1 MNLPVL
7 NGPVKQD
14 IPVMCDGVSVFL
26 IKGTGRGAQTLLMRR
41 AKTLK
46 GTSCQVTGSI
56 EKGETAWQAAVRE
69 VREETGITLQTIW
82 SGDICEQF
90 YEPEKERIALMP
102 VFVGYVEDWV
112 KVRLNDEHDA
122 FEWVTFPQA
131 HARVTFPGQR
141 RTMQHVE
148 KEFARRPPLDM
159 LRIRLS

>member
-1 MNLPVL
+1 
-7 NGPVKQD
+7 
-14 IPVMCDGVSVFL
+14 
-26 IKGTGRGAQTLLMRR
+26 MRR

-46 GTSCQVTGSI
+46 GTWCQVAGSI
-56 EKGETAWQAAVRE
+56 EKGETAWQAAARE

-122 FEWVTFPQA
+122 FKWVTFPQA
-131 HARVTFPGQR
+131 HAPVTFRGKDER
-141 RTMQHVE
+141 CS
-148 KEFARRPPLDM
+148 M
-159 LRIRLS
+159 LKKNS